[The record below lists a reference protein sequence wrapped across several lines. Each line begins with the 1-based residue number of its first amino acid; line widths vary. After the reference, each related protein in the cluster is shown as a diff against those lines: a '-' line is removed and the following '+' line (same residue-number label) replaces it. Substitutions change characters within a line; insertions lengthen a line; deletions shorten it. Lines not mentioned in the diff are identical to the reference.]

1 MGESLQRSSY
11 VGIHCATSSWVHAL
25 PCKTSRGHGI
35 DQPRPMG
42 PCARAA
48 RARGIATC
56 ISFAPRNSTSV
67 RSTPRIT
74 EHNTQHTSQ
83 HCMMAC
89 QFTGA
94 CHVGDNTRDGS
105 ARSRHPARRGKQE
118 FATESRMQ
126 PLFMEVKKNK
136 KTKTALS
143 VTPGERAGQ
152 L

>member
-94 CHVGDNTRDGS
+94 CHVGP
-105 ARSRHPARRGKQE
+105 ARSHHRARRGE
-118 FATESRMQ
+118 HESATESGMQ
-126 PLFMEVKKNK
+126 PLLMEVKKTK
-136 KTKTALS
+136 KHKNSS
-143 VTPGERAGQ
+143 VGNSRERAVQ